1 MTDVIKRKGT
11 KEPFNPDKIKG
22 SLKRA
27 TINAGYS
34 LEEKNEI
41 INEVFSNNNKKLDN
55 KQEINTKTIRMCL
68 LTVLDKCKPYIAKSV
83 RRFDSKYKSR

>member
-22 SLKRA
+22 SLQKA

-41 INEVFSNNNKKLDN
+41 INEVFSNINKKLD
-55 KQEINTKTIRMCL
+55 E
-68 LTVLDKCKPYIAKSV
+68 
-83 RRFDSKYKSR
+83 